1 MFISTYILKRK
12 KHEKRNIFKVINY
25 LCFNN
30 KNSITFYC
38 IYAYIELIKT
48 YGK

>member
-1 MFISTYILKRK
+1 MFTSTYILKRK
-12 KHEKRNIFKVINY
+12 KTRDIFKVINY

-30 KNSITFYC
+30 KNSITFCC
-38 IYAYIELIKT
+38 IYGYIELIKT